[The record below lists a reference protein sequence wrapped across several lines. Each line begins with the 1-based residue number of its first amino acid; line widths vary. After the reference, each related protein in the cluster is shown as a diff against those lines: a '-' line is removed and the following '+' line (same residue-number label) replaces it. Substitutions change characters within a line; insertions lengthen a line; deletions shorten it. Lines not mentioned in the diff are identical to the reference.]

1 MAFCTSCG
9 ETVDANA
16 KFCTKCGAT
25 LASGFTPVAGAGGTA
40 AAPAQAAQVP
50 PSGGGGALKVIL
62 IVIGVFVFVCV
73 LAFGAI
79 AYFGYRAA
87 KTIKQAAGSVQVQAV
102 TSGEDAKRLVEKLG
116 IEVYPGA
123 TFKRAGGS
131 SVAIGGMRVAGATFE
146 TSDPASQVAD
156 WYRTKYANSMSAD
169 NEGSHTLTFANN
181 NAWVTIGIQ
190 ETGGKTEISIS
201 SVEGGKGRGATAPD
215 EEKGGPETE

>member
-9 ETVDANA
+9 ATIDANA

-40 AAPAQAAQVP
+40 AAPAQATQAP
-50 PSGGGGALKVIL
+50 PNGGGALKAIL
-62 IVIGVFVFVCV
+62 IIIGVFVFVCV

-102 TSGEDAKRLVEKLG
+102 TSGEDAKRMVEKLG

-131 SVAIGGMRVAGATFE
+131 SVAIGGLKVAGATFE

-156 WYRTKYANSMSAD
+156 WYRSKYPKSMSAD
-169 NEGSHTLTFANN
+169 SEGSHTLTFANKDS
-181 NAWVTIGIQ
+181 WVTIGIQ
-190 ETGGKTEISIS
+190 EAAGKTEISIS
-201 SVEGGKGRGATAPD
+201 SMEGGKGPGATAPD
-215 EEKGGPETE
+215 EEKSGPETE